1 MLAASPGIF
10 RSHFARMRA
19 IPRVLYVGSYP
30 PRECGI
36 ATFTQDIKSALDER
50 AGARGDVIAIN
61 ESAEEHAYPADV
73 VGVIDR
79 DEPDSYALA
88 ARDINAHSADIVNLQ
103 HEYGLFGGERG
114 AMVLELLSRL
124 TKPVT
129 TTLHTVLPQPDGV
142 LRRVTRELCH
152 HSCVVVVM
160 SHTSRHL
167 LQHHYGIDP
176 RKIRVVL
183 HGVPDVP
190 LRASRHFKRRL
201 GLPGRTIISTFGL
214 IGPGKGIEFLIDAL
228 PAIFERHP
236 DAVYVLLGETH
247 PTIRRREGEAYR
259 ESLAQRVRNLGIEE
273 RVCFENRYLSNEEV
287 VTALQ
292 ATDVY
297 VSPSL
302 DPNQVVSGT
311 LSYAVACGRV
321 VVATASACARELLAE
336 GRGITVPFRDTAAL
350 VDAIDGVLDDSAAR
364 HAMELAAYRF
374 GRGMIWRN
382 VAREYEAAL
391 RLTQRLDGTHVVRS
405 FGRPTVLLAP
415 TLRAHEPLG
424 AGLQ

>member
-1 MLAASPGIF
+1 MLAASPRIL
-10 RSHFARMRA
+10 RSPLAALRGL
-19 IPRVLYVGSYP
+19 PKVLYIGSYP

-36 ATFTQDIKSALDER
+36 ATFTQDIKQALDTR

-61 ESAEEHAYPADV
+61 ESGEKHAYPVDV
-73 VGVIDR
+73 IGVIDR
-79 DEPDSYALA
+79 DDPDSYATV
-88 ARDINAHSADIVNLQ
+88 ARVINAHSADVVNLQ

-160 SHTSRHL
+160 SETSRYL

-201 GLPGRTIISTFGL
+201 GLPGRTVISTFGL
-214 IGPGKGIEFLIDAL
+214 IGPDKGIEYLIDAL
-228 PAIFERHP
+228 PRIFERHP
-236 DAVYVLLGETH
+236 DAAYIMLGETH
-247 PTIRRREGEAYR
+247 PAIKRHHGEAYR
-259 ESLAQRVRNLGIEE
+259 ESLIERVRQLGIED

-287 VTALQ
+287 VTALL

-302 DPNQVVSGT
+302 NPHQAVSGT
-311 LSYAVACGRV
+311 LSYAVASGRV
-321 VVATASACARELLAE
+321 VVATASACARELLSD
-336 GRGITVPFRDTAAL
+336 GRGLTVPFRDTEAL
-350 VDAIDGVLDDSAAR
+350 VEAIDGVLSDPPAR
-364 HAMELAAYRF
+364 RAMELAAYRF
-374 GRGMIWRN
+374 GRAMIWRN
-382 VAREYEAAL
+382 VARDYEAAL
-391 RLTQRLDGTHVVRS
+391 RLTLRLDGTHVVRS

-415 TLRAHEPLG
+415 TLRTREPAA